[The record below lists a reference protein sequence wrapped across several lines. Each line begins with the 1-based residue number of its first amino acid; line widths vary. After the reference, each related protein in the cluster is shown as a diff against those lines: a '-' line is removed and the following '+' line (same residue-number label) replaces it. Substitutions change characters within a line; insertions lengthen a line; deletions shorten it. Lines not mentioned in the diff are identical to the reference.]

1 MSKIQF
7 NYPIILTLISLFA
20 FCMVILLIK
29 LIYRHNPHGNEQYGN
44 EIILFHS
51 NERFKKRVWRFNLI
65 EELKSVKNK
74 GKVNG
79 ELELKLVVGEFSE
92 DTQEIVKHA
101 INHNFRFIKIIAGP
115 KVFCEDK
122 TEIYTL
128 LDKYKS
134 VKYFILPIRPIKHFT
149 ILSIN
154 SQNLLEPSKNSV
166 FRKFNKGHLYIEK
179 PHRHNESRGSVGV
192 KNSNPELIKIYE
204 NAFNE
209 MLKYDKPLTKDEVLN
224 QQCYHE

>member
-1 MSKIQF
+1 MEMPKIQY

-20 FCMVILLIK
+20 FCIVTILIK
-29 LIYRHNPHGNEQYGN
+29 LIYRHNPHGNAQYGN

-51 NERFKKRVWRFNLI
+51 DERFKKRVWRFNLI
-65 EELKSVKNK
+65 EELKSAKNR
-74 GKVNG
+74 GKVTG

-101 INHNFRFIKIIAGP
+101 VNHKFKFIKIIAGP

-122 TEIYTL
+122 TEIYAL

-134 VKYFILPIRPIKHFT
+134 VEYFILPIRPIKHF
-149 ILSIN
+149 IIFNN
-154 SQNLLEPSKNSV
+154 S
-166 FRKFNKGHLYIEK
+166 HLYIEK

-192 KNSNPELIKIYE
+192 KNSNLELIKIYD

-209 MLKYDKPLTKDEVLN
+209 MLKYAQPLTKDEVLN
-224 QQCYHE
+224 QQCYNE